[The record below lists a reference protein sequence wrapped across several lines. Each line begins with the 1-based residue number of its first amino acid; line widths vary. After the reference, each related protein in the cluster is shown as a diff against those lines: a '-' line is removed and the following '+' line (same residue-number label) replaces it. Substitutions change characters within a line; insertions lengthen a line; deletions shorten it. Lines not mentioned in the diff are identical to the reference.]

1 MGRPATKAVRAP
13 PQNEG
18 PPAELLLGNW
28 KALAPTEPAA
38 RPPSL
43 GLRHLLRPPQRV
55 RDPAQLPWAS
65 RSAASRCPSGGR
77 SGICVPCGWQHSPSS
92 EACSCQV
99 RPSQHQPW
107 LVSTCS
113 VTAHPFHRFCYAPAS
128 TPRRATH
135 TSQPPGRGRGSAT
148 TAAGPRTV
156 GVGRDSLQL
165 TRGGAQPT
173 MGSFVVTDAAPAAT
187 GLAARLCPVVA
198 ALGGTSSTQTL
209 ASRAGTTVAFR
220 SGRRG

>member
-1 MGRPATKAVRAP
+1 MRAARAAPVGRPATKAVRAP

-148 TAAGPRTV
+148 TAAGLARSVWDGTPCSSR
-156 GVGRDSLQL
+156 GVELSRRWGPSSSPTQHRLLPGWRPAS
-165 TRGGAQPT
+165 AQW
-173 MGSFVVTDAAPAAT
+173 
-187 GLAARLCPVVA
+187 
-198 ALGGTSSTQTL
+198 
-209 ASRAGTTVAFR
+209 
-220 SGRRG
+220 